1 MRLVKLAL
9 ESNGFSLPE
18 PIYRLRFD
26 DAPALE
32 NLLPDRRQG
41 DQDHGK
47 ITRKEAA
54 FPQSA
59 EVPNDTEA
67 DRDLEKQVELER
79 KAAQSDD
86 LLDEHAPKEFGAKSA
101 R

>member
-32 NLLPDRRQG
+32 SLLPDRQEG
-41 DQDHGK
+41 DQDRGK
-47 ITRKEAA
+47 IARKEAA